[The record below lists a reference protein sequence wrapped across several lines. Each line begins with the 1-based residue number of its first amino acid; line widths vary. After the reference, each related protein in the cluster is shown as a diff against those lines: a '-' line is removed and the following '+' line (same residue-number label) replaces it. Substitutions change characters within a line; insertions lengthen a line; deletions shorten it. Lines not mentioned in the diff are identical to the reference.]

1 MKIRTGHT
9 FTAKEAKIPHSD
21 GNETS
26 SSESAEASIYG
37 TVAARRSTILSC
49 PFSQYSRIPRLA
61 KPVSIPV
68 VPGMKAKKNECGEKE
83 DSVITDLDIECVLSA
98 SLSTSSTSLGPASNL
113 PSQMSCSAIYQ
124 GDKHRLGTG
133 SCGSIFLTPDM
144 ARKMVLNTEDQ
155 KDCGYESIYATPT
168 RYMPRRRQRI
178 RKPTTPPPPPPIKR
192 EEPSQTININSKES
206 GHQESSQHINQSWEN
221 AMQRSNIE
229 TFDLSAKFDFLYD
242 W

>member
-21 GNETS
+21 GNEVYFIIFCRIRIILSFQTS

-83 DSVITDLDIECVLSA
+83 DTVITDLDIECVLSA
-98 SLSTSSTSLGPASNL
+98 SLSISSNSLGPASNL

-155 KDCGYESIYATPT
+155 KG
-168 RYMPRRRQRI
+168 
-178 RKPTTPPPPPPIKR
+178 K
-192 EEPSQTININSKES
+192 
-206 GHQESSQHINQSWEN
+206 
-221 AMQRSNIE
+221 
-229 TFDLSAKFDFLYD
+229 
-242 W
+242 

>member
-21 GNETS
+21 GNEVYFIIFCRIRIILSFQTS
-26 SSESAEASIYG
+26 SSESAEATIYG

-49 PFSQYSRIPRLA
+49 PFSQYSRTPRLA

-68 VPGMKAKKNECGEKE
+68 VPGMKTKKNEKE

-124 GDKHRLGTG
+124 GEKHRLAAG

-155 KDCGYESIYATPT
+155 KG
-168 RYMPRRRQRI
+168 
-178 RKPTTPPPPPPIKR
+178 K
-192 EEPSQTININSKES
+192 
-206 GHQESSQHINQSWEN
+206 
-221 AMQRSNIE
+221 
-229 TFDLSAKFDFLYD
+229 
-242 W
+242 